1 MPLFKDLSNNLNK
14 ILMQSNKSSL
24 QLENTIVSTKTS
36 IKSIK
41 YLKKNVKESKIIN
54 DESNKAF
61 EEFNLSSNEFFI
73 EIEKYL
79 RNPTP
84 EKLLKAK
91 NQINESYNNLK
102 IATTAFS
109 KSKTFTR
116 KLVDSFNE
124 YKKNVLINNAKIEKL
139 IEWYQRLILSFKKN
153 IRITTPIR
161 TTSKLKTQTR
171 KIYYS
176 ETPTPSPECP
186 KLKKDLIAKE
196 KERDDAKKEL
206 DVFIDQ
212 AILRDSYRN
221 AYENKNKANLEYI
234 ESEKKRLDNLKNEF
248 FAYFTEI
255 DELAKINSDITR
267 NEKAIINNINRNY
280 FKKVNDLKE
289 NAKFLLALQGQSI
302 LKITA
307 SIKIIGNYSED
318 LITKQQ
324 EENNKFREYISDAS
338 DDYKEWQK
346 IQNEID
352 DNNGMPNAE
361 KKYLGL
367 LADIKNLKNY
377 MGNLNCP

>member
-153 IRITTPIR
+153 IRIITPV
-161 TTSKLKTQTR
+161 SKLKTQTR

>member
-1 MPLFKDLSNNLNK
+1 
-14 ILMQSNKSSL
+14 MQSNKSSL

-153 IRITTPIR
+153 IRIITPV
-161 TTSKLKTQTR
+161 SKLKTQTR